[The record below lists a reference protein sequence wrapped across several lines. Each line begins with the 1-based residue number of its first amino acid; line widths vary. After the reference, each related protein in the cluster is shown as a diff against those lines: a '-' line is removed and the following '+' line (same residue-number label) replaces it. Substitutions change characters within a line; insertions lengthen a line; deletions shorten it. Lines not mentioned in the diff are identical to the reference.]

1 MRDNARRHEI
11 YAHAALAAAAFAF
24 ILFSPYALRAQV
36 TRVER
41 ETRRADMQMRQ
52 WTLRNLDKLK
62 DAPPETNRDTRPAY
76 TDVERDF
83 EQLQLVNYTLAG
95 AASEGV
101 ALDYELIKKHAAEV
115 AKRASRLKDYLL
127 LPEVEGPKTQG
138 RAADMQTPE
147 GLRAEVA
154 SLDALVN
161 SFARNPVFRQSNVV
175 DLEQSS
181 KASRDLA
188 GIITLSEQIR
198 KGAAE
203 LFKSTKREAKK

>member
-1 MRDNARRHEI
+1 MRNRTRRPGL
-11 YAHAALAAAAFAF
+11 YAHAALAAAVFVF
-24 ILFSPYALRAQV
+24 ILFSPSALRAQT
-36 TRVER
+36 TRAER
-41 ETRRADMQMRQ
+41 EARRTDMQMRQ
-52 WTLRNLDKLK
+52 WALRNIEKLK
-62 DAPPETNRDTRPAY
+62 DAPPERNRDTRPAY
-76 TDVERDF
+76 TDVEQDF

-95 AASEGV
+95 AAAEGV

-115 AKRASRLKDYLL
+115 AKRALRLKSYLS

-147 GLRAEVA
+147 GLRTAVA

-161 SFARNPVFRQSNVV
+161 SFAWNPVFRQTNVV

-188 GIITLSEQIR
+188 GIISLSEQIR
-198 KGAAE
+198 KVAAE
-203 LFKSTKREAKK
+203 LFKSAKRDAKK

>member
-1 MRDNARRHEI
+1 MRDNTRRPGL

-24 ILFSPYALRAQV
+24 ILFSPSALRAQ
-36 TRVER
+36 TSRTER
-41 ETRRADMQMRQ
+41 ETRRTEMQMRQ
-52 WTLRNLDKLK
+52 WALRNLEKLK
-62 DAPPETNRDTRPAY
+62 DAPPTMRRDTRPAY
-76 TDVERDF
+76 SDVEQDF

-95 AASEGV
+95 AAVEGV

-115 AKRASRLKDYLL
+115 SKRASRLKTYLS

-138 RAADMQTPE
+138 KGADIQTPE
-147 GLRAEVA
+147 GLRTAVA

-161 SFARNPVFRQSNVV
+161 SFAWNPVFRQPNVV
-175 DLEQSS
+175 NLEQSS

-203 LFKSTKREAKK
+203 LFKSAKRDVKK

>member
-1 MRDNARRHEI
+1 MRDNTRRPGL
-11 YAHAALAAAAFAF
+11 YAHAALAAAAF
-24 ILFSPYALRAQV
+24 ILVSPSALRAQ
-36 TRVER
+36 TSRTER
-41 ETRRADMQMRQ
+41 ETRRTEMQMRQ
-52 WTLRNLDKLK
+52 WALRNLEKLK
-62 DAPPETNRDTRPAY
+62 DAPPTLRRDTRPAY
-76 TDVERDF
+76 SDVEQDF

-95 AASEGV
+95 AAVEGV

-115 AKRASRLKDYLL
+115 SKRASRLKTYLS

-138 RAADMQTPE
+138 KGAGIQTAE
-147 GLRAEVA
+147 GLRAAVA

-161 SFARNPVFRQSNVV
+161 SFAWNPVFRQPNVV

-203 LFKSTKREAKK
+203 LFKSAKGEAKK

>member
-1 MRDNARRHEI
+1 MRDNTRRPGL
-11 YAHAALAAAAFAF
+11 YAHAALIAAAFAF
-24 ILFSPYALRAQV
+24 ILFSPYVLRAQ
-36 TRVER
+36 TSRTER
-41 ETRRADMQMRQ
+41 ETRRTEMQMRQ
-52 WTLRNLDKLK
+52 WTLRNLEKLR
-62 DAPPETNRDTRPAY
+62 DAPPAMRRDTRPAY
-76 TDVERDF
+76 TDVEQDF
-83 EQLQLVNYTLAG
+83 EQLQLVSYTLAG
-95 AASEGV
+95 AAAEGV

-115 AKRASRLKDYLL
+115 SKRASRLKTYLS
-127 LPEVEGPKTQG
+127 LPEVEGPKSQG

-147 GLRAEVA
+147 GLRTAVA

-161 SFARNPVFRQSNVV
+161 SFAWNPVFRQPNVV

-203 LFKSTKREAKK
+203 LFKSAKREANK

>member
-1 MRDNARRHEI
+1 MRDNTRRPAI
-11 YAHAALAAAAFAF
+11 YAHAALTAAVFAF
-24 ILFSPYALRAQV
+24 ILFSPSALRAQA
-36 TRVER
+36 TRTER
-41 ETRRADMQMRQ
+41 EARRTEMQMRQ
-52 WTLRNLDKLK
+52 WTLRNLEKLK
-62 DAPPETNRDTRPAY
+62 DEPPVMRRDTRPAY
-76 TDVERDF
+76 TDVEQDF

-95 AASEGV
+95 ATAEGV

-115 AKRASRLKDYLL
+115 SKRASRLKTYLS

-138 RAADMQTPE
+138 RAADVQTPE
-147 GLRAEVA
+147 GLRTAVA

-161 SFARNPVFRQSNVV
+161 SFAWNPVFRQPNVV

-188 GIITLSEQIR
+188 GILTLSEQIR